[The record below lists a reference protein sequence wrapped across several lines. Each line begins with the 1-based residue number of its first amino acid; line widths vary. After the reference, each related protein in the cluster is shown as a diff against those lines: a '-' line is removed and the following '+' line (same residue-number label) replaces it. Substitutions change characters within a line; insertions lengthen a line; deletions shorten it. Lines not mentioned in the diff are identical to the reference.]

1 MDVLENKI
9 GAVGVIS
16 SDIVQRVLSSNE
28 MSEKIFNLLEK
39 SFGLNLR
46 IIRSYLGDE
55 QTVEFLDVMSGAKI
69 VFPDYRKLS
78 DIFLSV
84 VISEY
89 HTSMGSDEHNLKFIA
104 KKFGINVPY
113 ARKLIMMCDENY
125 NPNNEI
131 TEGMKKELSEFDSE
145 DSSDFIY
152 DDSDYDYED

>member
-9 GAVGVIS
+9 GAVGMIS

-131 TEGMKKELSEFDSE
+131 TEGMKKEVSEFDSE